1 MIKNKLSIG
10 IFMMIL
16 SATFTAVGQAFWKL
30 SSSGFQSWQLYI
42 GFLCYGIGAILM
54 IIAFRFGSLSVLHP
68 LLSIGYVI
76 AILIEVFFLS
86 EKLTLVKIIGNVLII
101 SGAIFIGVG
110 GKSESVKSESV
121 NK

>member
-1 MIKNKLSIG
+1 
-10 IFMMIL
+10 MIL
-16 SATFTAVGQAFWKL
+16 SASFTAVGQAFWKL
-30 SSSGFQSWQLYI
+30 SSNGFQSWQLYI

-86 EKLTLVKIIGNVLII
+86 EKLTLVKIMGNVLII